1 MRQFVAIL
9 EDDTPRIERMQA
21 VLAESLPAY
30 EVAIFAD
37 AQRMID
43 WLAGHM
49 AAVVLVSLDHDLPIR
64 TPEGL
69 PIDSGTGRQ
78 VANYLAS
85 RPPTCPVIVHSS
97 NPYFAPGMFFALK
110 DAGWPCSRVY
120 PSDDTAWIAITWGPE
135 VVRYVEI
142 GRERRAIGAAAG

>member
-1 MRQFVAIL
+1 
-9 EDDTPRIERMQA
+9 MQA

-30 EVAIFAD
+30 EVAIFAN

-97 NPYFAPGMFFALK
+97 NPDSAPGMFFARRMQ
-110 DAGWPCSRVY
+110 AGP
-120 PSDDTAWIAITWGPE
+120 
-135 VVRYVEI
+135 
-142 GRERRAIGAAAG
+142 AAASIQATTRLGSP